1 MQVDKYNINEN
12 YLYIKE
18 HEWTSIEEDE
28 AIKIGITD
36 YAQKAL
42 REITYF
48 YAGQSDVEVKQMET
62 TCKLESTKCVVE
74 IMSPLSGIVLRFN
87 RGLRD
92 DPGII
97 NSDPYGEGW
106 IAVIRPTRLEEE
118 LGELLKPEQYAD
130 HLKEL
135 TKVNETLLIHRW
147 KKGTEEKTE

>member
-1 MQVDKYNINEN
+1 MQVGKYNINEN

-18 HEWTSIEEDE
+18 HEWASIEEGE

-48 YAGQSDVEVKQMET
+48 YAGQSDVEVKKMET

-87 RGLRD
+87 RGLLD

-147 KKGTEEKTE
+147 KKGAEEKTE

>member
-1 MQVDKYNINEN
+1 MQIGEYTINEN

-18 HEWTSIEEDE
+18 HEWVSVAKAEV
-28 AIKIGITD
+28 KIGITD

-48 YAGQSDVEVKQMET
+48 YTGQKDVEVKQMET
-62 TCKLESTKCVVE
+62 ACRLESTKCVVE
-74 IMSPLSGIVLRFN
+74 IMSPLSGVVLRFN
-87 RGLRD
+87 RRLLD

-106 IAVIRPTRLEEE
+106 IAVIRPTRLEKE
-118 LGELLKPEQYAD
+118 LGELLKPGQYAD

-147 KKGTEEKTE
+147 KKGTEVGTE

>member
-1 MQVDKYNINEN
+1 MQVGKYNIHEN

-18 HEWTSIEEDE
+18 HEWVSIEETE
-28 AIKIGITD
+28 VKIGITD

-48 YAGQSDVEVKQMET
+48 YAGQKDVEVKQMET
-62 TCKLESTKCVVE
+62 TCRLESTKCVVE
-74 IMSPLSGIVLRFN
+74 IMSPLSGVVLRFN
-87 RGLRD
+87 RGLFD
-92 DPGII
+92 DPGMI

-106 IAVIRPTRLEEE
+106 IAIIKPTRLEEE
-118 LGELLKPEQYAD
+118 LGELLKPGQYAD

-147 KKGTEEKTE
+147 KKGTKEKTEG